1 MQISII
7 IPTYK
12 REQTLLNTI
21 SMLLKLPT
29 AADQILVV
37 DQTQRHSEQTEL
49 SLAEWNKSGRINWV
63 RRSEPSIT
71 KAMNVG
77 LSQARNELVLFL
89 DDDIEPR
96 SDIIA
101 VHRYAHEKQPDLWAT
116 VGQVIQP
123 WQQPEKLQPPQ
134 AQTGLRTDFDFPF
147 HSSLDHDVQ
156 NVMAGNLCVNRE
168 RALSI
173 GGFDENFVGAAFRFE
188 TEFARRIGRAGGRIQ
203 FLGSAGINHL
213 RVTEGGTRSAG
224 SHLTSASPRHGMG
237 DYYYAFLHGGPIEA
251 WTYSLRRVFREVS
264 TKFHA
269 THPWWIPVKLVGEL
283 RAMWAGWWM
292 AARKRREGPRARNE
306 G

>member
-1 MQISII
+1 MTTTIVV
-7 IPTYK
+7 PTYN
-12 REQTLLNTI
+12 RDQTLLNTI
-21 SMLLKLPT
+21 GMLLKLPT
-29 AADQILVV
+29 TADEILVV
-37 DQTQRHSEQTEL
+37 DQTQQHSEQTDLTLEQ
-49 SLAEWNKSGRINWV
+49 WNNSGQIKWI

-101 VHRYAHEKQPDLWAT
+101 VHRHAHEKQPVLWAT

-123 WQQPEKLQPPQ
+123 WQQPERLQPPR
-134 AQTGLRTDFDFPF
+134 AQTGLRADFDFPF

-156 NVMAGNLCVNRE
+156 NVMAGNLCVNRV

-237 DYYYAFLHGGPIEA
+237 DHYYAFLHGRPIEA
-251 WTYSLRRVFREVS
+251 WMYSFHRVFREVS

-283 RAMWAGWWM
+283 RAMWAGY
-292 AARKRREGPRARNE
+292 ALAKRKRREGRRA
-306 G
+306 

>member
-1 MQISII
+1 MDRLLLSIV
-7 IPTYK
+7 IPTYG
-12 REQTLLNTI
+12 RDEVLCDTIAGLLHLQEQ
-21 SMLLKLPT
+21 
-29 AADQILVV
+29 ADEILII
-37 DQTQRHSEQTEL
+37 DQTPKHSEEATWRL
-49 SLAEWNKSGRINWV
+49 TSWHSGGAIRWIKHDK
-63 RRSEPSIT
+63 PSIT
-71 KAMNVG
+71 EAMNRG
-77 LSQARNELVLFL
+77 LQAAAGQLVLFL
-89 DDDIEPR
+89 DDDIVPSSE
-96 SDIIA
+96 
-101 VHRYAHEKQPDLWAT
+101 VVQKHRGQHQSTPSLWAT

-123 WQQPEKLQPPQ
+123 WQQPEKLQPPR

-237 DYYYAFLHGGPIEA
+237 DHYYAFLHGGPIEA

-283 RAMWAGWWM
+283 RAMWAGYVL
-292 AARKRREGPRARNE
+292 AKRKRREVRRA
-306 G
+306 

>member
-1 MQISII
+1 MKVSIVV
-7 IPTYK
+7 PTFN
-12 REQTLLNTI
+12 REEVLITTI
-21 SMLLKLPT
+21 SRLLT
-29 AADQILVV
+29 SRSRAEEILIV
-37 DQTQRHSEQTEL
+37 DQTQKHIEQTDL
-49 SLAEWNKSGRINWV
+49 ILAEWNKSGQIQWI

-71 KAMNVG
+71 KAMNIG
-77 LSQARNELVLFL
+77 LSQAKNELVLFL

-101 VHRYAHEKQPDLWAT
+101 VHRHAHEKQPDLWAT

-123 WQQPEKLQPPQ
+123 WQQPEKVQPPQ
-134 AQTGLRTDFDFPF
+134 AENGLRTDFDFPF
-147 HSSLDHDVQ
+147 HSSVDHDVQ

-188 TEFARRIGRAGGRIQ
+188 TEFARRIGKAGGRIQ

-237 DYYYAFLHGGPIEA
+237 DHYYAFLHGSPIEA

-283 RAMWAGWWM
+283 RAMWAGHSL
-292 AARKRREGPRARNE
+292 AGKKRVANRTRQ
-306 G
+306 

>member
-1 MQISII
+1 
-7 IPTYK
+7 
-12 REQTLLNTI
+12 
-21 SMLLKLPT
+21 MLFKLPT
-29 AADQILVV
+29 VPDEILVV
-37 DQTQRHSEQTEL
+37 DQTQRHSEQTDSL
-49 SLAEWNKSGRINWV
+49 LAEWNKSGQIRWI

-71 KAMNVG
+71 KAMNIG
-77 LSQARNELVLFL
+77 LSQANSELVLFI
-89 DDDIEPR
+89 DDDIEPL

-101 VHRYAHEKQPDLWAT
+101 VHRHAHEMQPDLWAT

-123 WQQPEKLQPPQ
+123 WQKPEELYPPRIQ
-134 AQTGLRTDFDFPF
+134 NGLRTDFDFPF

-156 NVMAGNLCVNRE
+156 NVMAGNLCVNRD

-188 TEFARRIGRAGGRIQ
+188 TEFARRIERAGGRIR

-237 DYYYAFLHGGPIEA
+237 DHYYAFLHGGPIEA
-251 WTYSLRRVFREVS
+251 WMYSLRRIFREVS

-269 THPWWIPVKLVGEL
+269 THPWWIPVKLVGEF
-283 RAMWAGWWM
+283 RALLAGYSL
-292 AARKRREGPRARNE
+292 AREKRVARRTE
-306 G
+306 R